1 MENENIEAKL
11 STLLADEDKIS
22 NFEEGL
28 LDPYISVNE
37 GSTSDTTITSDSI
50 DEQEHT
56 KRSMSMKGFEEESE
70 PSE

>member
-11 STLLADEDKIS
+11 SALLADEDKIS

-37 GSTSDTTITSDSI
+37 GSTSDTTITSDSM

-56 KRSMSMKGFEEESE
+56 KR
-70 PSE
+70 